1 MKIRYILLCA
11 MLGSAAPAF
20 AAADGGEEH
29 GAGDVEPPVGS
40 HAAVH
45 ELDAGEINWI
55 DFTDPETPPLAAMIF
70 NFALL
75 IVAVYLIMR
84 KPIGRMIGSRRRKL
98 VEALEEARKAA
109 EEAQRAMEQARE
121 RSERLD
127 LEMSRIRKEI
137 SEAGKREA
145 ERIEKE
151 AESRAERIRSDT
163 DALVEQELSRMVS
176 SIRAEIGEAVAATA
190 ERVLREKIGSADRE
204 RLAREYMESMDR
216 LAPPGQGR

>member
-1 MKIRYILLCA
+1 MKTRYILLCVV
-11 MLGSAAPAF
+11 LVSAAPVL

-29 GAGDVEPPVGS
+29 GGDGIEPPVDS

-45 ELDAGEINWI
+45 ELDAGDINWF

-75 IVAVYLIMR
+75 IVTVYLIMR
-84 KPIGRMIGSRRRKL
+84 KPIGRRIKSRRQEL
-98 VEALEEARKAA
+98 LDALEEARRAA
-109 EEAQRAMEQARE
+109 EVAERAMEQVRE
-121 RSERLD
+121 RSDRLD
-127 LEMSRIRKEI
+127 LEMARIRKDL

-145 ERIEKE
+145 ELIEQE
-151 AESRAERIRSDT
+151 AERRAERVRSDT

-190 ERVLREKIGSADRE
+190 ERVLRERIGSADRE